1 VLWGI
6 GVLTAGLTAF
16 YMMRLYLLVFGG
28 TSRLSHEAEHHLHE
42 SPAVMLLPL
51 IVLAIGSCVA
61 GFVGVPRWLGGYAS
75 HIPAAERGVLLTEN
89 LAMGVTILASAAGLL
104 LAWLLYAQR
113 ADRPRRLAAAAPGL
127 HRLVQDAFRVDAL
140 YGLLVVRPYA
150 RLAQALAWA
159 DSRVVDGV
167 VNGAAL
173 VTLGSSYTSRAF
185 DLGVVDGLVNLSGW
199 TARRVSVGLR
209 RLQGGVV
216 QSYATAMVA
225 GLFVLVSAYL
235 LFLAR

>member
-1 VLWGI
+1 
-6 GVLTAGLTAF
+6 
-16 YMMRLYLLVFGG
+16 
-28 TSRLSHEAEHHLHE
+28 
-42 SPAVMLLPL
+42 
-51 IVLAIGSCVA
+51 
-61 GFVGVPRWLGGYAS
+61 
-75 HIPAAERGVLLTEN
+75 
-89 LAMGVTILASAAGLL
+89 
-104 LAWLLYAQR
+104 
-113 ADRPRRLAAAAPGL
+113 
-127 HRLVQDAFRVDAL
+127 VQDAFRVDAL